1 MLKLKQMRPEDSK
14 RKGAILVLAAF
25 FLVGILTFVGMS
37 VDLGLVNVTKTRM
50 QTCADACALAAA
62 QEIVAAIQEAS
73 KDPDIE
79 DPHAYAE
86 TQAIA
91 MAQEVASKNG
101 FLVTTADVDFGRR
114 AWSVD
119 EQGFEV
125 DWNAS
130 PYNAVKVNVRR
141 DDDRTHRKDGKLN
154 LLFGPAFGR
163 KAVSLK
169 TEAAAYVEARDFVTV
184 LDFSGSMN
192 YDSVPFATS
201 LDKDDVEDNL
211 DDIYDTLQASGA
223 YYSDAPGVE
232 KFPAGGWGKINSYAG
247 TYKASS
253 SSNTIYEFLELG
265 SDEDSDEKVRF
276 YDYNNYSKKILE
288 LGPGTYNLNDLPGNV
303 DDDIN
308 SFKVPDGFTVT
319 LWDFENQG
327 GWQFGPRTSNVSSM
341 GSRNNDAEWVVIT
354 GPTSSSSYSP
364 YPQEGR
370 NNSGDFQGKPNEDES
385 EDMWRDYISWVISNS
400 NDGNSSR
407 LRIDSSHDYRYDFGY
422 RTLMMYMVYDQRRN
436 DESEDLWRVPGYPY
450 QAVKD
455 GMSQF
460 NSFLTNLSFGDSL
473 GLVSYG
479 STARKQ
485 NELYS
490 SDVSAPNLVTN
501 VDLGSNYL
509 TTDYQKIE
517 TIQVHH
523 QAAHY
528 TESTNIGDGVKNAR
542 EILTSEGRA
551 GARWQMLVMTDGVV
565 NKPNNVP
572 SGLPSGW
579 DTFDWDALTD
589 WDGDGVANY
598 DASDVSGSNS
608 SQKKYLFY
616 ETRVAVTN
624 GITVHTMAVG
634 EGADRNLMKALATM
648 GGGIYIEVRGNTT
661 SEDMAE
667 TLREKFN
674 LLAGNVPPAKLLYP
688 AE

>member
-1 MLKLKQMRPEDSK
+1 MLKLIKKRTGDSK

-62 QEIVAAIQEAS
+62 QEIVAAIQDAS
-73 KDPDIE
+73 KNPDIE

-86 TQAIA
+86 TQAVA
-91 MAQEVASKNG
+91 MAQSVASKNK
-101 FLVTTADVDFGRR
+101 FLVTKADVVFGRR
-114 AWSVD
+114 SWDVSS
-119 EQGFEV
+119 QSFEV
-125 DWNAS
+125 DWTAS
-130 PYNAVKVNVRR
+130 PYNAVKVTVRR

-192 YDSVPFATS
+192 YDSVPFQTS

-211 DDIYDTLQASGA
+211 DDIYDALHASNA
-223 YYSDAPGVE
+223 YYSDASGTK
-232 KFPAGGWGKINSYAG
+232 KFPTGGWGKINSYAG
-247 TYKASS
+247 TYKVSS
-253 SSNTIYEFLELG
+253 SANTIYDFLELG
-265 SDEDSDEKVRF
+265 GEESDEKVKF

-288 LGPGTYNLNDLPGNV
+288 LGPGTYNLNNLSGNV

-308 SFKVPDGFTVT
+308 SFKVPSGFSVT
-319 LWDFENQG
+319 LWDFANQG
-327 GWQFGPRTSNVSSM
+327 GWKFGPKTSNVSSM
-341 GSRNNDAEWVVIT
+341 GSYNNDAEWVVIT
-354 GPTSSSSYSP
+354 GGSSTPYSP

-370 NNSGDFQGKPNEDES
+370 SSNGNFKGKPSES
-385 EDMWRDYISWVISNS
+385 ESEAMWKDYISWVISNS

-422 RTLMMYMVYDQRRN
+422 RTLMMYMVYEERRN

-473 GLVSYG
+473 GLVSYAT
-479 STARKQ
+479 TARKQ
-485 NELYS
+485 NKILA
-490 SDVSAPNLVTN
+490 SDVSAPNSITN
-501 VDLGSNYL
+501 VDLGTKFM
-509 TTDYQKIE
+509 TTDYDKIE
-517 TIQVHH
+517 TIQTHH

-551 GARWQMLVMTDGVV
+551 GARWQMLVMTDGKV
-565 NKPNNVP
+565 NKPGSLP
-572 SGLPSGW
+572 SLPSGW
-579 DTFDWDALTD
+579 DTFDWNALTD

-598 DASDVSGSNS
+598 DQSDINSGQSD
-608 SQKKYLFY
+608 QKKYLFY
-616 ETRVAVTN
+616 ETKVAVEN

-634 EGADRNLMKALATM
+634 EGADRDLMKALATM
-648 GGGIYIEVRGNTT
+648 GKGLYIEVRGNTT
-661 SEDMAE
+661 SEEMAQ